1 MIIEKIASSFNM
13 KKRSTKIMIFIL
25 VVSIIFGSYTFY
37 DNFRL
42 DVTVY
47 SISSEKLS
55 SDFDGYKIA
64 HISDYHNRSS
74 ETINNSIYESLREH
88 SPNIIV
94 FTGDAVDSKN
104 PDFEQ
109 SISFMK
115 SIQEIAQVYFVTG
128 NHEYRLSKS
137 HTDEYKSFITAIE
150 SIGVIILDGDSV
162 KLETSDGSFVTLYGI
177 RDPYFTECNAREIKT
192 ATDELCAEL
201 KLEEGFKI
209 LLSHHPEQMD
219 VYAKYGFDLVLSGHS
234 HGGQITLFGFTFKV
248 PDQSGL
254 PKYTSGLYEQGKTD
268 MIVSRGIGYSV
279 VPLRLFC
286 PSQLVYI
293 EFNI

>member
-13 KKRSTKIMIFIL
+13 KKRSAKILIFIL

-55 SDFDGYKIA
+55 SDLDGYKIA

-109 SISFMK
+109 AISFMK

-150 SIGVIILDGDSV
+150 SIGVITLDGESV

-177 RDPYFTECNAREIKT
+177 RDPYFTECNAWEIKT

-201 KLEEGFKI
+201 ELEEGFKI

-234 HGGQITLFGFTFKV
+234 HGGQITLFGFPFKA

-254 PKYTSGLYEQGKTD
+254 PKYSSGLYEQGETD

-286 PSQLVYI
+286 SSQLVYI